1 MKKFDPDNSKNLKPC
16 DIFDMIG
23 GTSTGGFI
31 AIMLGRLQMSVDE
44 CIKVYEDFMVKI
56 FNKGKIKKG
65 LSFVTKGEFYD
76 EAVLED
82 LIKELIKKKT
92 GDSET
97 KLLEKEGKPSC
108 KVYVHSSSQ
117 SSERSHFFVNLEL
130 RFCLAVRKDAIN
142 NRAPIFLRSYQ
153 NEEEMSA
160 IPDIKIWQAARA
172 TAAAPAYF
180 PPLTIGNYTLVDGG
194 LGANNPL
201 GW

>member
-1 MKKFDPDNSKNLKPC
+1 MHLLNAVMKKFDPDNSKNLKPC

-65 LSFVTKGEFYD
+65 LSFVTMGEFYD
-76 EAVLED
+76 ETVLED

-97 KLLEKEGKPSC
+97 RLLEKEGKPSC
-108 KVYVHSSSQ
+108 KV
-117 SSERSHFFVNLEL
+117 
-130 RFCLAVRKDAIN
+130 
-142 NRAPIFLRSYQ
+142 
-153 NEEEMSA
+153 
-160 IPDIKIWQAARA
+160 
-172 TAAAPAYF
+172 
-180 PPLTIGNYTLVDGG
+180 
-194 LGANNPL
+194 
-201 GW
+201 